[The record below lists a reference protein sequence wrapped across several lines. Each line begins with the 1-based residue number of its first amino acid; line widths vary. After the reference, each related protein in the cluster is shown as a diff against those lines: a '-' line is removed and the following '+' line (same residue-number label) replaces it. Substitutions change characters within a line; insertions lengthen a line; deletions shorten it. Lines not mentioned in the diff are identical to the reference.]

1 MAETY
6 LRFHIHY
13 TMILDQQ
20 METRNNE
27 INSQTKNQ
35 KHISI
40 QIPVYI
46 IHQILKPETRKKID
60 MTIKCHSYYM

>member
-1 MAETY
+1 
-6 LRFHIHY
+6 
-13 TMILDQQ
+13 MILDQQ